1 MSELA
6 TFEIAVGNTIDG
18 AVEYCIFGNHFAGV
32 HLVEID
38 AIEKIRTKLAVV
50 EDDCGIVGIRKYT
63 MVAVFRNSHI
73 LQRDSKIRR
82 CKEYASAKIRPI
94 DGVGVYD
101 F

>member
-1 MSELA
+1 M
-6 TFEIAVGNTIDG
+6 
-18 AVEYCIFGNHFAGV
+18 
-32 HLVEID
+32 
-38 AIEKIRTKLAVV
+38 
-50 EDDCGIVGIRKYT
+50 RKYT

-101 F
+101 FEFNIVEHYIVCRDFHIASVGISIAVVACYRDIFEGHSLRRE